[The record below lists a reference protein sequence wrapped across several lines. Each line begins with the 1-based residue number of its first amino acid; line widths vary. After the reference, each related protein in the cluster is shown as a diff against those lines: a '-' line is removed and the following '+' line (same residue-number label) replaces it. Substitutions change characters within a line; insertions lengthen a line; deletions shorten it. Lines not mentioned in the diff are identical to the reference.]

1 MDSLTQAVLG
11 AAVGQQAAGKTLGN
25 RAVLYGAMLGT
36 IPDLDVYAGKFYD
49 TVTALEVHR
58 GFSHSI
64 VFYLMLA
71 PVLAWLIQK
80 LEKGKIQYI
89 PALKMTFLCLVTH
102 PILDAF
108 TTWGTQLFWPLEQRL
123 DFKTIFV
130 IDPLYTLPFLY
141 CLVRGMLAKEWTR
154 RIRWNTRGL
163 VISSCYLVLSVVIKT
178 ASVNV
183 FTRALDEQNI
193 AYSRLIVKPSPM
205 NLILWNANIETQ
217 DGYYLADYSYFDSSP
232 ISFVFYPKGY
242 EFLGEMTRSPVIMQL
257 TRISEGWFIITK
269 QDGKVFFNDLRFGLM
284 NDDPKNPK
292 FVFSYELTSH
302 QGTIVVKEVDK
313 NRDDAAAVLGR
324 LMERIAGR

>member
-25 RAVLYGAMLGT
+25 RAVLYGAILGT
-36 IPDLDVYAGKFYD
+36 IPDLDVYVGKFYD

-71 PVLAWLIQK
+71 PVLTWLIQK
-80 LEKGKIQYI
+80 LEKGKIQYV

-108 TTWGTQLFWPLEQRL
+108 TTWGTQLFWPLEHRL

-130 IDPLYTLPFLY
+130 IDPLYTLPFLFF
-141 CLVRGMLAKEWTR
+141 LIRGMLAKQWSR
-154 RIRWNTRGL
+154 RIRMNTLGL
-163 VISSCYLVLSVVIKT
+163 AISSAYLLLSVVIKIS
-178 ASVNV
+178 SVSI
-183 FTRALDEQNI
+183 FTRALNEQNI

-205 NLILWNANIETQ
+205 NLILWNANIETR

-242 EFLGEMTRSPVIMQL
+242 EFLGEMARSPVLHQL

-269 QDGKVFFNDLRFGLM
+269 HDGKVFFNDLRFGLM

-313 NRDDAAAVLGR
+313 NRDDAAAVMGR